1 MMKENVS
8 VRPILIAFTL
18 LLAACSATAPISS
31 DQANATQEADRVTLT
46 IQSGDKTHT
55 FNIEVARTSQ
65 EQEKGLMFRKFL
77 PDDGGMLFP
86 FDPPQIASFWM
97 KNTVIPLDILFIRPD
112 GTISFIAA
120 NTEPYSLVPVSSGQ
134 IDAAVL
140 EIAGGRAEA
149 LGIKAEDAVRWETPS
164 E

>member
-1 MMKENVS
+1 M
-8 VRPILIAFTL
+8 RPFLLAFVL
-18 LLAACSATAPISS
+18 CLAACSSGKPIAADRTNAAGGAQATATKNV
-31 DQANATQEADRVTLT
+31 ALT
-46 IQSGDKTHT
+46 IQSGGKTHS
-55 FNIEVARTSQ
+55 FNIEVARTPQ
-65 EQEKGLMFRKFL
+65 EQGKGLMFRKFL

-134 IDAAVL
+134 MDGAVL
-140 EIAGGRAEA
+140 EIPGGRAAA
-149 LGIKAEDAVRWETPS
+149 LGIKAEDIVRWKATS